1 MNHKD
6 LQKAFS
12 VIMAAAIITS
22 LGTVNA
28 INTNS
33 NSDDYTLNTNS
44 MYTSPSNISIEDI
57 KAVLEFNK

>member
-12 VIMAAAIITS
+12 VIMAATIITS

-33 NSDDYTLNTNS
+33 
-44 MYTSPSNISIEDI
+44 MYTSPSNISNEDI